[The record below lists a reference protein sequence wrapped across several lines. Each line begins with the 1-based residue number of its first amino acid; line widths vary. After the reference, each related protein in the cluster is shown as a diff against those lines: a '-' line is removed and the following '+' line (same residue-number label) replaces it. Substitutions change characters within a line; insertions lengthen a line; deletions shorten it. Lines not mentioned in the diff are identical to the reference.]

1 MGKNKKQLSLMKNK
15 YGKYTIAYDAIKT
28 LAEAYDKKDYFKLI
42 VLAPLVFEQITI
54 EIAENLDGYEEDK
67 MAEDSYK
74 EHKEI
79 QNLYQRILQPS
90 SIKARSVSAIL
101 DLYYQ
106 PCDEAWIDCKQFKR
120 FFTKIENMF
129 SLRNILVHDF
139 FKKDI
144 SAERIKRTSIEC
156 FEIIDI
162 LLKHPFA
169 Q

>member
-1 MGKNKKQLSLMKNK
+1 MKNK
-15 YGKYTIAYDAIKT
+15 YKSVSTASDAIKT
-28 LAEAYDKKDYFKLI
+28 LAEAHDKKDYFKLI
-42 VLAPLVFEQITI
+42 FLAPLVFEQITK
-54 EIAENLDGYEEDK
+54 EIAENLDDYEEDK
-67 MAEDSYK
+67 MGKDSYK

-79 QNLYQRILQPS
+79 QNLYQKILQTQ
-90 SIKARSVSAIL
+90 SIKARSISAIL

-106 PCDEAWIDCKQFKR
+106 PCDEAWIDCKQFKKI
-120 FFTKIENMF
+120 FTKIENIT
-129 SLRNILVHDF
+129 SLRNDLVHNF

-144 SAERIKRTSIEC
+144 SAIRIKRTSKEC